1 MTALI
6 EIKALPQNE
15 KAYICYYLV
24 DRKHGNIEHLTKQIL
39 GTIYKDIEQVNPLW
53 IDNTPII
60 NDNDKGRLEKI
71 ADRYIQEV
79 ISENPLVECEQ
90 KYMKLI
96 EPNIKRYH
104 DGKAFINTT
113 LIKNKFIDSL
123 RIYDAD
129 NKLYYLDTGK
139 KLIEFKPDEQYDLI
153 EPFYNELGEITK
165 IIIAFNTLNHV
176 KPVKK
181 VFSNPN
187 IIKFRDGTYNI
198 KENKKLDEIKK
209 IEDIPYVHI
218 DVSNTFKPNN
228 DDLKKTKEIL
238 TYLFVKPETFI
249 NRCKDIFFNQER
261 LKGFTIIHGVSGSG
275 KTTVIRDIILKR
287 LFNNLI
293 AQAEYFNNILE
304 RSNLESTGLSLSVD
318 ESKNET
324 KIETSFLNE
333 FTGSKTVSVSRKNT
347 TSKEIKTSH
356 VFILGEDLLDF
367 HDATNGTYARVYLIE
382 THNDITKIDKELS
395 KYITNTDF
403 TDTIYYMIKE
413 AYNNNPEITEQTI
426 DIISYNDM
434 KKDLVTVLKRYIYDS
449 PNDMLGYD
457 SEINQPLSKDFIGL
471 IDRHYNKQKPLN
483 TLETGYRLPIYA
495 ILELIDILNE
505 QGKLDRKYD
514 TSKLARKL
522 TGKILPEVITEYNNK
537 HEKQVSINNRPITIK
552 LDVAPTPEALQ
563 LLKQHGLDIE
573 QFHLMN
579 I

>member
-1 MTALI
+1 MTALT
-6 EIKALPQNE
+6 EINSLPQNE
-15 KAYICYYLV
+15 QNYICYYLGIN
-24 DRKHGNIEHLTKQIL
+24 KKGSIEKITKQIL
-39 GTIYKDIEQVNPLW
+39 GTEKTLNQVKSGF
-53 IDNTPII
+53 IDVEPYLY
-60 NDNDKGRLEKI
+60 DSDKNRLEKT
-71 ADRYIQEV
+71 AEKYMQEV
-79 ISENPLVECEQ
+79 ASENPLVNCEQ

-96 EPNIKRYH
+96 EPNIEKYEE
-104 DGKAFINTT
+104 GKAFINTT

-123 RIYDAD
+123 KIYDAD

-139 KLIEFKPDEQYDLI
+139 KLIEFKPDNQYDII
-153 EPFYNELGEITK
+153 EPYYQSLQEITK
-165 IIIAFNTLNHV
+165 IIVSLNTLINR

-198 KENKKLDEIKK
+198 KENKKLNEIKK
-209 IEDIPYVHI
+209 INEIPYVHI
-218 DVSNTFKPNN
+218 DVSNTFKPTE
-228 DDLKKTKEIL
+228 DDLNKTKAIL
-238 TYLFVKPETFI
+238 KYLFVEPESFI
-249 NRCKDIFFNQER
+249 NRCKDIYFNQH

-275 KTTVIRDIILKR
+275 KTSVIRDIILKR

-293 AQAEYFNNILE
+293 AQVDFFNNILE
-304 RSNLESTGLSLSVD
+304 RSNLESNGLSVSVD
-318 ESKNET
+318 ESDNET
-324 KIETSFLNE
+324 KIDASFLNE

-367 HDATNGTYARVYLIE
+367 HDATNGTYARIYLIE

-403 TDTIYYMIKE
+403 TDTIYYLIKE
-413 AYNNNPEITEQTI
+413 AYAKNPEITEQTI
-426 DIISYNDM
+426 DITEYNSR

-449 PNDMLGYD
+449 PKDMLGYD
-457 SEINQPLSKDFIGL
+457 SETNQPLSNSFIGL
-471 IDRHYNKQKPLN
+471 VNRNYDKQKQLN
-483 TLETGYRLPIYA
+483 TSETGYRLSIPA

-514 TSKLARKL
+514 TSKLSRKL
-522 TGKILPEVITEYNNK
+522 TRKILPEVITEYKNDHN
-537 HEKQVSINNRPITIK
+537 KQVSINNKPITIK